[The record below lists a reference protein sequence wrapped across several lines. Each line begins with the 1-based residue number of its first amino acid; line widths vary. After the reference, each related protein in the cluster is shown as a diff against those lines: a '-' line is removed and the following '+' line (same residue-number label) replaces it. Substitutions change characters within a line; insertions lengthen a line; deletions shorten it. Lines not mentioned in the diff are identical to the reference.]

1 MLFNS
6 LAFAIFLLLTFV
18 CYWWLQR
25 YSLRVQNTLLLLSSY
40 FFYGCWDWRFL
51 CLIAISSAIDFVVG
65 IQLGSTTHP
74 RYRKRLLTL
83 SIIANLGI
91 LGFFKYYG
99 FFVDSFIAASEQLGF
114 QAHPHTLQIIL
125 PVGISFYTFQ
135 SLSYTIDVYR
145 RHVQPT
151 RDWIAFFAYVSF
163 FPQLV
168 AGPIERAAHLLPQF
182 LCKRTFNLAQAK
194 DGLRQILWGLFKKV
208 VIADNLAPLVDEIFV
223 NYSDH
228 NGVTLLLGVLYFA
241 IQIYCDFSGYSD
253 IAIGTARLF
262 GFDLMQNFAYP
273 YFSRDIGEFWRRW
286 HISLSTWFRD
296 YVYIP
301 LGGSRKVSKA
311 HHLANLIVTF
321 TVSGFWHG
329 ANWTFVVWGLLHG
342 LYYLPLVMT
351 GNHKRHH
358 DIVATGRWLPNLRE
372 FVQMGS
378 TFALVLLA
386 WVFFRAD
393 SVSHAISFISH
404 MMTSPWRAPTLLK
417 GLPYLALLFTI
428 EWVQRSMPHALQIEH
443 MPVWVRWPAYYSL
456 IVVMFL
462 YGNTGHVPFIYF
474 QF

>member
-6 LAFAIFLLLTFV
+6 FAFAVFLPITFV
-18 CYWWLQR
+18 CYWLLHR
-25 YSLRVQNTLLLLSSY
+25 RSLRVQNLWLLAASY
-40 FFYGCWDWRFL
+40 LFYGWWDWRFL
-51 CLIAISSAIDFVVG
+51 ALIAISSAVDFTVG
-65 IQLGSTTHP
+65 N
-74 RYRKRLLTL
+74 RLTAATRDHHRRRWLML

-91 LGFFKYYG
+91 LGFFKYYN
-99 FFVDSFIAASEQLGF
+99 FFIESFVDASERLGI
-114 QAHPHTLQIIL
+114 QANLYTLQIIL

-145 RHVQPT
+145 KHVEPT

-182 LCKRTFNLAQAK
+182 LRPRTFDPIRAK

-208 VIADNLAPLVDEIFV
+208 VIADNLAPMVDQIFA
-223 NYSDH
+223 NYSEH
-228 NGVTLLLGVLYFA
+228 NGTTLMLGVLYFA

-262 GFDLMQNFAYP
+262 GFDLMRNFAYP

-301 LGGSRKVSKA
+301 LGGSRTDSKTR
-311 HHLANLIVTF
+311 HMINLLITF

-342 LYYLPLVMT
+342 LYYLPLVLT
-351 GNHKRHH
+351 DNHKRHH
-358 DIVATGRWLPNLRE
+358 DTVAKGRWLPHPRE
-372 FVQMGS
+372 IVQMGS

-386 WVFFRAD
+386 WIFFRAD
-393 SVSHAISFISH
+393 SVPHALSYITQLII
-404 MMTSPWRAPTLLK
+404 TPWYFPDFMK
-417 GLPYLALLFTI
+417 GLPYLGLLLCI
-428 EWVQRSMPHALQIEH
+428 EWVQRDQPHALQIERL
-443 MPVWVRWPAYYSL
+443 PVWVRWPAYYSL
-456 IVVMFL
+456 ILLMFQ